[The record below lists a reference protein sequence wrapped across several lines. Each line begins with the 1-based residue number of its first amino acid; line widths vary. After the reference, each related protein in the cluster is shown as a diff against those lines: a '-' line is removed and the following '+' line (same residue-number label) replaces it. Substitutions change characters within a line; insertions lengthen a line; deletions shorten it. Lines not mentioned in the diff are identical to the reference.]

1 MILVCMEREFYM
13 SSKYTVTENFKSAE
27 KDRKIS
33 FLNKLVKIVNETAKS
48 QTDKIERW
56 KRT

>member
-1 MILVCMEREFYM
+1 MEREFYM